1 MKERLACE
9 RCLRIRFR
17 VEVPVGCHDML
28 MFPGLKASHS
38 LSIADPQTVDNSQ
51 FGVVVHTE
59 L

>member
-1 MKERLACE
+1 LACE